1 MKRTGLLITFLLLL
15 STLSGYLF
23 SKVSWVGKV
32 GIRWFYKE
40 YGFLK
45 IWWQAA
51 LVVFAILLGLYLLHF
66 FLQKKLS
73 GKAKLYHIAGILVA
87 IVGVYFTYDDFRH
100 TLSHRWLGERFHL
113 GAYCFWFG
121 WISICVFFLTT
132 STTIS
137 SSKDGAGR

>member
-15 STLSGYLF
+15 STLSGFLF

-45 IWWQAA
+45 VWWQAA
-51 LVVFAILLGLYLLHF
+51 LVVFTILLALYLLHF
-66 FLQKKLS
+66 FLQKKFA
-73 GKAKLYHIAGILVA
+73 GRAKVYHIAGIALAV
-87 IVGVYFTYDDFRH
+87 VGLYFTYADFRE

-113 GAYCFWFG
+113 GAYCFWMG
-121 WISICVFFLTT
+121 WISICVFFLATRA
-132 STTIS
+132 TIS
-137 SSKDGAGR
+137 NKTAEARH

>member
-1 MKRTGLLITFLLLL
+1 MKRNSALITFLLLL
-15 STLSGYLF
+15 SMLSGYLF

-51 LVVFAILLGLYLLHF
+51 LVVFAILLALYLLHF
-66 FLQKKLS
+66 FLQKKFS
-73 GKAKLYHIAGILVA
+73 GKASLYHIAGILLA
-87 IVGVYFTYDDFRH
+87 IVGLYFTYADFRE

-121 WISICVFFLTT
+121 WISICVFFLTGRTTT
-132 STTIS
+132 SNNTAE
-137 SSKDGAGR
+137 AGR